1 MGQRYKSHTNTTIQ
15 PWNVKGWEASI
26 LGDILPMTARWDG
39 WNSFLGQG
47 KPRRGR
53 SCICDRQI
61 ITRGVQPPWGRQRS
75 KGRVTGRE
83 KESPGQ
89 SLMEKKKLAVSCRG
103 MGGETEMDTHNPAKS
118 SWWVEAYCAFS
129 QTSKTADC
137 LLASLWVLFRIDDVP
152 DLIVAYKQRQTMFM
166 RTELMAKHAHVRP
179 QSIICLSREV
189 QSYSGLRRKYLKAM
203 FIIYTLCKTPT

>member
-1 MGQRYKSHTNTTIQ
+1 MWKDGKLLFLATSCQWQPDGTAETHFWAKESHGEGAVAFVTD
-15 PWNVKGWEASI
+15 KLS
-26 LGDILPMTARWDG
+26 
-39 WNSFLGQG
+39 QG
-47 KPRRGR
+47 AYN
-53 SCICDRQI
+53 
-61 ITRGVQPPWGRQRS
+61 PPG
-75 KGRVTGRE
+75 GGRE
-83 KESPGQ
+83 VKEEWQGERKRTPVKV
-89 SLMEKKKLAVSCRG
+89 LWKKKKLAVSCRG

-203 FIIYTLCKTPT
+203 FIIYTLCKTST